1 MRLTL
6 SSEAAP
12 DLSLAELLEAAARR
26 GFAGVELVSGHAH
39 GVDLRCPTV
48 ELLEHVEAAGGPP
61 RIAAFRAATPTEA
74 CSVEAALLSRALRVP
89 IIAPPGE
96 LDGIALR
103 RAERVY
109 RALRGTLLLAH
120 RSDPAAAAALGAA
133 IRETPPGVFG
143 LAWEVDPAI
152 ADLATAA
159 QKVLDATGTL
169 LSYVRLRGGGPEA
182 AEQEG
187 RSVGA
192 FMARL
197 ALARYAGPL
206 VLTPSTP
213 QYLRA
218 WGTWLGRHG
227 GWGCGSKVADSS
239 LVQLNL

>member
-12 DLSLAELLEAAARR
+12 DCSLAELLEVAARR
-26 GFAGVELVSGHAH
+26 GFAGVELVSGHVH
-39 GVDLRCPTV
+39 GVDLWLPTA
-48 ELLEHVEAAGGPP
+48 ELLEHVEGPGEMP
-61 RIAAFRAATPTEA
+61 RVSAFCPATGEEA

-96 LDGIALR
+96 WDEALLHG
-103 RAERVY
+103 AARVY
-109 RALRGTLLLAH
+109 RAMRGTLLLTH
-120 RSDPAAAAALGAA
+120 GSDPAEAAALGALIA
-133 IRETPPGVFG
+133 EATPGVLG

-159 QKVLDATGTL
+159 PKVLDATGTL
-169 LSYVRLRGGGPEA
+169 LRYVRLRGGGPEA

-187 RSVGA
+187 RSVGV
-192 FMARL
+192 FMAPL

-206 VLTPSTP
+206 ALTPSTP
-213 QYLRA
+213 TYLRA
-218 WGTWLGRHG
+218 WGAWLGRRG
-227 GWGCGSKVADSS
+227 GWGCGSKVADPS